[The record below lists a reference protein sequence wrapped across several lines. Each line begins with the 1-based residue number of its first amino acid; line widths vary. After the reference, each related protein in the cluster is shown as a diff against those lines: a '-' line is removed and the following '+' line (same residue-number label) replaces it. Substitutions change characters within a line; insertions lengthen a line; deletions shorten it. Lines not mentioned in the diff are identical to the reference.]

1 MAALRLRCRADAGAS
16 HAVDAR
22 AGFVRAG
29 VIEIRRGKFAR
40 GSAAIDTREEQ
51 RGGGLENGK
60 RGALKKI
67 RKTNEDVFFAATNG
81 ESERFIRIEIDVE
94 ARRAAFAVETGVDAL
109 TESGA
114 AWDGGGE
121 FGHRL

>member
-1 MAALRLRCRADAGAS
+1 MRRGADACAS
-16 HAVDAR
+16 HPVDAR
-22 AGFVRAG
+22 ARFVRAG
-29 VIEIRRGKFAR
+29 VVEIRRGEFAR
-40 GSAAIDTREEQ
+40 CAATIDAGEEE
-51 RGGGLENGK
+51 RGCGLENGK

-67 RKTNEDVFFAATNG
+67 GEAYEDIFFAATNG

-94 ARRAAFAVETGVDAL
+94 ARRAAFAVEAGIDAL

>member
-1 MAALRLRCRADAGAS
+1 LRRRADAGAS

>member
-29 VIEIRRGKFAR
+29 VVEIRRGEFAR
-40 GSAAIDTREEQ
+40 CAATIDAGEEE
-51 RGGGLENGK
+51 RGCGLENGK

-67 RKTNEDVFFAATNG
+67 GEAYEDIFFAATNG
-81 ESERFIRIEIDVE
+81 EGQR
-94 ARRAAFAVETGVDAL
+94 
-109 TESGA
+109 
-114 AWDGGGE
+114 
-121 FGHRL
+121 